1 MQNIKSE
8 NQNGKSNLII
18 TKRIRTTNYIVGVHF
33 SATGKE
39 NIKDKLLRLITNDV
53 ANEKSNRRQ

>member
-8 NQNGKSNLII
+8 NQNNKSSLTI

-33 SATGKE
+33 STTGKE
-39 NIKDKLLRLITNDV
+39 NIKDKILRLITNDI
-53 ANEKSNRRQ
+53 ANEK